1 MNNDFLLLID
11 GSSLL
16 STQYYGNLPRE
27 IMFAKTAE
35 DREKFYDKIMQTST
49 GIYTNAIYGFM
60 RSLLKILKEQKPKYI
75 AVAWDISRDRK
86 SVV

>member
-1 MNNDFLLLID
+1 MKNEFLLLID

-27 IMFAKTAE
+27 IMFAKTE
-35 DREKFYDKIMQTST
+35 EEREKYYHKIMQTST

-60 RSLLKILKEQKPKYI
+60 NKKE
-75 AVAWDISRDRK
+75 V
-86 SVV
+86 